1 MHTAQGATWK
11 EGLPFFVLIGV
22 TVFVIPFLFSSA
34 LIDPVL
40 LPRFLVWSILVFVLT
55 LLISIRSLKR
65 PACMDVTI
73 VRRTIFLTITGYLFF
88 SALSLINAINITEGV
103 FELMKL
109 FLSVAFLYVAT
120 LAINGREDGIVILVK
135 SVVVSGMLLS
145 LIGIC
150 QYYCVAFGSIPGNY
164 AVYATM
170 ANKNLFA
177 SFLFLVFS
185 FVLYGALKF
194 SGFWRLVSL
203 ASMTV
208 ILISIAITEARSV
221 WLAMIISTIIISLII
236 VIFYRKSGILDGT
249 RSFHIERST
258 HCFIVISLVVLIAIV
273 SHLSYTKR
281 VSQSILSTHQTAIEQ
296 FAPFTTSI
304 LSLSTLKERIALWRK
319 SIRMIKDNLLFGVG
333 PGQWKIVLPHYGR
346 IERMWESEGGLNEVY
361 FQRPHNDYLWVLSEV
376 GPFGFFFYL
385 SIFATSIFYIISI
398 LHDSKDPDKKLF
410 SILMLF
416 GIIGYM
422 VISFFSFPKERIAHN
437 VYLILIMASV
447 LSIYHKS
454 FPMKERVSHP
464 RVLLLHILLMALLLI
479 CIIFGWGRLR
489 SEFHT
494 KSALDAQKDKN
505 WNLVISEINQADS
518 FFYNMDPMSTPLPWY
533 KGVANFSLGNIEG
546 AFDDFKRAYEIHPN
560 HIHVLNNLGTCYAV
574 LGDYKRAAECYQKVL
589 AISPGFDETII
600 NLRVVRAP
608 DDSDPTSP
616 DFLPN
621 REHAT

>member
-1 MHTAQGATWK
+1 MYTAQGATWK
-11 EGLPFFVLIGV
+11 EGLPFFVLIGI
-22 TVFVIPFLFSSA
+22 TVFIIPFLFSSA

-40 LPRFLVWSILVFVLT
+40 LPRFLVWSILLFVLT
-55 LLISIRSLKR
+55 LLISIRSLKK
-65 PACMDVTI
+65 PVGIDVTI
-73 VRRTIFLTITGYLFF
+73 VRRTIFLTITGYLLF
-88 SALSLINAINITEGV
+88 SAFSLINAINITEAI

-120 LAINGREDGIVILVK
+120 LAINGRKDGIVILVRC
-135 SVVVSGMLLS
+135 VAVSGILLS
-145 LIGIC
+145 IIGIC

-177 SFLFLVFS
+177 SFLFLLFP
-185 FVLYGALKF
+185 FVLYGVLKF
-194 SGFWRLVSL
+194 SGFWRFVSL

-221 WLAMIISTIIISLII
+221 WLAMIISTIIIALII
-236 VIFYRKSGILDGT
+236 VIFYRKLGILDGT
-249 RSFHIERST
+249 RSFYIERST
-258 HCFIVISLVVLIAIV
+258 HCFIVISLVVLIAII
-273 SHLSYTKR
+273 SHLSYAKR

-319 SIRMIKDNLLFGVG
+319 SIRMIKDNPLFGVG
-333 PGQWKIVLPHYGR
+333 LGQWKIVLPLYGK

-361 FQRPHNDYLWVLSEV
+361 FQRPHNDYLWVLSEA
-376 GPFGFFFYL
+376 GLFGFFFYL
-385 SIFATSIFYIISI
+385 SIFATSIFYIVRI

-416 GIIGYM
+416 GITGYM

-454 FPMKERVSHP
+454 FPMKEKVAHP
-464 RVLLLHILLMALLLI
+464 RVSLLQFPLMALLLI
-479 CIIFGWGRLR
+479 CIVFGYGRLR

-494 KSALDAQKDKN
+494 KSALDAQKDEN
-505 WNLVISEINQADS
+505 WGLVIREINQADS
-518 FFYNMDPMSTPLPWY
+518 LFYNMDPMSTPLPWY
-533 KGVANFSLGNIEG
+533 KGVANFSLGNIEE
-546 AFDDFKRAYEIHPN
+546 AFGDFKRAYEIHPN

-589 AISPGFDETII
+589 AISPEFDETII
-600 NLRVVRAP
+600 NLRVVRAS
-608 DDSDPTSP
+608 DDSDPTAP
-616 DFLPN
+616 DFPPN
-621 REHAT
+621 REQAT

>member
-1 MHTAQGATWK
+1 MHTAQGAMWK
-11 EGLPFFVLIGV
+11 EDLPFFVLIGV
-22 TVFVIPFLFSSA
+22 TVFVIPFLFSSS

-40 LPRFLVWSILVFVLT
+40 LPRFLVWSILLFVLT
-55 LLISIRSLKR
+55 LLISIRSLKK
-65 PACMDVTI
+65 PAGIDVTI
-73 VRRTIFLTITGYLFF
+73 VRRTIFLTITGYLLF

-120 LAINGREDGIVILVK
+120 LAISGRKDGIVILVK
-135 SVVVSGMLLS
+135 SVAVSGMLLS
-145 LIGIC
+145 IIGIC

-164 AVYATM
+164 AIYATM
-170 ANKNLFA
+170 AHKNLFA
-177 SFLFLVFS
+177 SFLFLVFP
-185 FVLYGALKF
+185 FVLYGVLKF

-221 WLAMIISTIIISLII
+221 WLAMIISTIIIALII
-236 VIFYRKSGILDGT
+236 GIFYRRSHILSRT
-249 RSFHIERST
+249 RSFYIERSI
-258 HCFIVISLVVLIAIV
+258 HCFIIIGLVVLIAII

-304 LSLSTLKERIALWRK
+304 FSFSTLTERIALWRK
-319 SIRMIKDNLLFGVG
+319 SIQMIKDNPLFGVS
-333 PGQWKIVLPHYGR
+333 PGQWKIVLPHYGK
-346 IERMWESEGGLNEVY
+346 IERMWESEEGLNEVY

-376 GPFGFFFYL
+376 GLFGFFFYV
-385 SIFATSIFYIISI
+385 SIFATSIFYIVRI
-398 LHDSKDPDKKLF
+398 LLDSKDPDKKLF

-464 RVLLLHILLMALLLI
+464 RVSLFHIPLMALLLI
-479 CIIFGWGRLR
+479 CIIFGCGRLR

-494 KSALDAQKDKN
+494 KSALDAQKNKN
-505 WNLVISEINQADS
+505 WGLVISEINQADS
-518 FFYNMDPMSTPLPWY
+518 LFYNMDPMSTPLPWY
-533 KGVANFSLGNIEG
+533 KGVANFSLGNIEE

-574 LGDYKRAAECYQKVL
+574 LGDHERAAEYYQKVL
-589 AISPGFDETII
+589 DISPGFDETLI
-600 NLRVVRAP
+600 NLRVVRAS
-608 DDSDPTSP
+608 DDFGPTAPASLNP
-616 DFLPN
+616 
-621 REHAT
+621 